1 MRRSDREITDKSE
14 IISIINKCQVCRI
27 AFSDNNMPYVVPINY
42 GHEYV
47 NGKLTLYFH
56 GANEGRKHEIIARN
70 PVACFVIDC
79 SHKLIEAEEA
89 AQYTMEFES
98 VIGSGKI
105 SYITDKDEKI
115 HACKLI
121 MKQYV
126 KDKEFS
132 WSDSVLDSVTLFKL
146 DVMEYTGKRL
156 KK

>member
-1 MRRSDREITDKSE
+1 MRRSDREIVDKAE
-14 IISIINKCQVCRI
+14 IESIIDKCQVCRI
-27 AFSDNNMPYVVPINY
+27 AFSDNNMPYVVPMNY
-42 GHEYV
+42 GHENI
-47 NGKLTLYFH
+47 NGQLTLYFH
-56 GANEGRKHEIIARN
+56 GANEGRKHDIIARN

-105 SYITDKDEKI
+105 SYITDRDEKI

-126 KDKEFS
+126 KDKEFPLP
-132 WSDSVLDSVTLFKL
+132 DHVLDSVTLFKL
-146 DVMEYTGKRL
+146 DVTEYAGKRL